1 MTRRAF
7 IPAAAAGAGL
17 SAAAA
22 EPVSRAT
29 IEISY
34 YRLRNT
40 AENQR
45 QRMSQ
50 FLEHSYLPALRRA
63 GAGPVGVFGNTISAD
78 GPFLML
84 LTSYHNM
91 AGFEQT
97 RDKLSANADFMK
109 ALEVFNAQPGLNYER
124 GERWL
129 LRGFE
134 GFPQIEVPPGDSN
147 RPARIFEVRQYESNN
162 MSTLRRKMDMFN
174 KGETAIFKKLG
185 MQPVFFGEM
194 IAGTKMPNLV
204 YMLSYDDLAA
214 RDKAWRAFGSDP
226 EWQKMRS
233 TPGWADAEIVSNI
246 TNFIVSP
253 LAFSQIR

>member
-7 IPAAAAGAGL
+7 IPAAASAGL
-17 SAAAA
+17 AAAAA

-29 IEISY
+29 IEIAY
-34 YRLRNT
+34 YKLRNT
-40 AENQR
+40 PENQR

-50 FLEHSYLPALRRA
+50 FLERSYVPALRRA
-63 GAGPVGVFGNTISAD
+63 GSGPVGVFGNTISAD

-84 LTSYHNM
+84 LTSYPNL
-91 AGFEQT
+91 AGFERT
-97 RDKLSANADFMK
+97 RDKLSADAGFMK
-109 ALEVFNAQPGLNYER
+109 ALEAFNAQTGLNYER

-134 GFPQIEVPPGDSN
+134 GFPQIEVPPGDSK

-174 KGETAIFKKLG
+174 KGESAIFKKLG

-194 IAGTKMPNLV
+194 IAGPKLPNLV
-204 YMLSYDDLAA
+204 YMLSYEDLAA

-226 EWQKMRS
+226 DWQKMRA

-253 LAFSQIR
+253 LAFSEIR